1 MNVQH
6 GICLSIEVVLAQGGI
21 VGFFSR
27 LFGGSEKSVE
37 VKTVEPVEY
46 KGFQI
51 YKESIAEGGQFR
63 IAGRI
68 EKEFDGELKTHR
80 FIRSDLLNSEED
92 ANELMLKKSQLFIDQ
107 MGDKIFD

>member
-1 MNVQH
+1 M
-6 GICLSIEVVLAQGGI
+6 
-21 VGFFSR
+21 GFFSR
-27 LFGGSEKSVE
+27 LFGGSSKTVE

-51 YKESIAEGGQFR
+51 YPESIAEGGQFR

-68 EKEFDGELKTHR
+68 EKSQEGEVKSHR
-80 FIRSDLLNSEED
+80 FIRSDLLGTEDD
-92 ANELMLKKSQLFIDQ
+92 ANQLMLRKSQMFIDQ